1 MTTISGTL
9 REMRMPFEAEPVD
22 LTFAQEAAPSDA
34 ETQAVQRAIIRLFNL
49 WDISDSDA
57 SILLGDLSVR
67 TYHRWK
73 AGHYGRV
80 SVDLSARMSNILGI
94 HKALRLLFSDPNRGY
109 RWIKTAN
116 DAFAGHSAL
125 QIMRNGQ
132 LTDLMRV
139 RRYLD
144 AQRGQW

>member
-1 MTTISGTL
+1 MADAHVTL
-9 REMRMPFEAEPVD
+9 REMQMPFEAEPAGMPFPSD
-22 LTFAQEAAPSDA
+22 TAPSDA
-34 ETQAVQRAIIRLFNL
+34 ETQAVQRAIIRLFDL

-80 SVDLSARMSNILGI
+80 SVDLSARMSNLLGI

-109 RWIKTAN
+109 RWIKAAN
-116 DAFAGHSAL
+116 DAFAGQSAL
-125 QIMRNGQ
+125 KIMRNGQ